1 VLIARIGRRID
12 RARAVR
18 RLQEDNAALDAR
30 VVERAIQIGEL
41 RDELAA
47 TKASLRA

>member
-1 VLIARIGRRID
+1 
-12 RARAVR
+12 
-18 RLQEDNAALDAR
+18 